1 MKLHYFLSLA
11 LFIRPTCQD
20 LVWEEIKV
28 TVGSIIPSSRR
39 DAAIAYHEDAV
50 YVFGGKSA
58 KNEALKDMF
67 KLDLNTNIWKSVA
80 QLDNSGLSERFSM
93 VHGSKGDYF
102 YIATGEGW

>member
-28 TVGSIIPSSRR
+28 TAGSISPSRR

-58 KNEALKDMF
+58 NNRALKDMF
-67 KLDLNTNIWKSVA
+67 KLDLNTNRWTLVT